1 MNKWMLSLALLSL
14 PLLAQ
19 DDVCLDCHDASVE
32 ASVHEDFDCETCHTQ
47 VDLELH
53 VEEETLPPF
62 SQEEACGGCHED
74 EWAEHSASVH
84 GLKIHSVTPDV
95 ATCVDCHGGHQ
106 ILSADDSNSLV
117 HPANMINTCGRCH
130 ANPELVERHN
140 IDILDPVT
148 RYKQSIHFSVLEE
161 SGYASATCN
170 NCHGTHDIQ
179 NQRHSR
185 STINYWNVAETCGN
199 CHEQE
204 YEEFHGSDHWL
215 ALQRGVRDAPACITC
230 HGEHAISD
238 PTGRYDIIKKR
249 ELADHTCLKCH
260 SDDELA
266 LKYGLQEGV
275 AATYQDSYHGLAVL
289 RGDEEAASCFD
300 CHGVHAILG
309 QEHENSTIHTSNL
322 QSTCA
327 TCHPNAT
334 TRFAQAYTHS
344 SVLIRETPIEDIV
357 QIIYVAL
364 IIGVIGFMVVHNG
377 VIFTGYLKQRKR
389 GLARVSPSSD
399 PTAPAIRRF
408 SGQEVWQ
415 HTLLRLSF
423 TILAITGFAL
433 KFPDSGWVRLLS
445 SIGLSET
452 ARGLIHRI
460 AAGTMAAVAAWHIV
474 YALVSPWGRQ
484 HLLRMLPLGRDLR
497 DFFRNMGASA
507 KGRPPDV
514 KYGLFDYGQK
524 IEYWALIWGAVV
536 MGLTGFLLWFPTIL
550 GEATPVWL
558 IKVSEVVHY
567 WEAWLASLA
576 IVIWHLF
583 FSIFHPE
590 EYPGSRVMGTGKMS
604 VEEWRH
610 KHAGFYEELEGE
622 LEGYRKGEIAH
633 DQLSPFA
640 RQALKD
646 LPSRDQIE

>member
-1 MNKWMLSLALLSL
+1 MKKLAYLLAFAL
-14 PLLAQ
+14 PLWAQ
-19 DDVCLDCHDASVE
+19 DDSCLDCHEVSTE
-32 ASVHEDFDCETCHTQ
+32 ESIHEGFGCLDCHTG
-47 VDLELH
+47 LEL
-53 VEEETLPPF
+53 EEHIDEGILPVF
-62 SQEEACGGCHED
+62 SQEETCGGCHED
-74 EWAEHSASVH
+74 AWNEHSASVH
-84 GLKIHSVTPDV
+84 GLKLNSLSPDE
-95 ATCVDCHGGHQ
+95 ATCVDCHGSHE
-106 ILSADDSNSLV
+106 ILPADDSNSLV
-117 HPANMINTCGRCH
+117 HSANMISTCGRCH

-170 NCHGTHDIQ
+170 DCHGTHDIQ
-179 NQRHSR
+179 NLRHSR
-185 STINYWNVAETCGN
+185 STINYWNVAETCGK
-199 CHEQE
+199 CHLQE
-204 YEEFHGSDHWL
+204 YEEFQGSDHWL

-275 AATYQDSYHGLAVL
+275 AATYSDSYHGLAVM

-309 QEHENSTIHTSNL
+309 QEHENSTIHASNL
-322 QSTCA
+322 QGTCA
-327 TCHPNAT
+327 QCHPNAT
-334 TRFAQAYTHS
+334 TQFAQTYTHS

-389 GLARVSPSSD
+389 GLVRISAGGEPD
-399 PTAPAIRRF
+399 TPAIRRF
-408 SGQEVWQ
+408 SLQEIWQ
-415 HTLLRLSF
+415 HSLLRISF

-433 KFPDSGWVRLLS
+433 KFPESGWVQLLS

-460 AAGTMAAVAAWHIV
+460 AAGTMAAVAVWHIV

-497 DFFRNMGASA
+497 DFFRNMRASA

-524 IEYWALIWGAVV
+524 IEYWALVWGSVV
-536 MGLTGFLLWFPTIL
+536 MGLTGFILWFPTIL

-622 LEGYRKGEIAH
+622 LEGYRKGEITYN
-633 DQLSPFA
+633 QLSPFA
-640 RQALKD
+640 QQALKD
-646 LPSRDQIE
+646 LPPQDHQIE